1 MSDPIFIDEEQT
13 DQGTDE
19 DIVRQKITHI
29 SILINE
35 YKYTVMRNLDNITKR
50 LITDAKNNVSNN
62 LNLKSYKDYLD

>member
-1 MSDPIFIDEEQT
+1 MNDPIFIDEEQT

-50 LITDAKNNVSNN
+50 LITDAKNNVSNH
-62 LNLKSYKDYLD
+62 LNLKSFKDYL

>member
-1 MSDPIFIDEEQT
+1 MNDPIFIDEEQT
-13 DQGTDE
+13 DPGTDE

-50 LITDAKNNVSNN
+50 LITDAKNNVSNH
-62 LNLKSYKDYLD
+62 LNL

>member
-1 MSDPIFIDEEQT
+1 MQKLVNNPIFIDEDQT

-35 YKYTVMRNLDNITKR
+35 YKYTVMRNLDNI
-50 LITDAKNNVSNN
+50 AK
-62 LNLKSYKDYLD
+62 

>member
-1 MSDPIFIDEEQT
+1 MNDPIFIDEEQT

-50 LITDAKNNVSNN
+50 LITDAKNNVSNH
-62 LNLKSYKDYLD
+62 LNFKSFKDYL

>member
-19 DIVRQKITHI
+19 DIVRLKITHI

-50 LITDAKNNVSNN
+50 LITDAKNNVSNH
-62 LNLKSYKDYLD
+62 LNL